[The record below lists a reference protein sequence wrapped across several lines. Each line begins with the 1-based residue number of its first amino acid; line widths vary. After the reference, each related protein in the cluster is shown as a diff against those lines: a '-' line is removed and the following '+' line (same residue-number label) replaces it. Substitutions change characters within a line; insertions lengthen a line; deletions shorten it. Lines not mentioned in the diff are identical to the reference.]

1 MYRSIFLIIQIY
13 YLFIMEETIR
23 YRYGIWKKFN
33 KQECLKL
40 IKTINQDLFASLQ
53 TIDFCYRLM
62 TKNCIS
68 GQSQIIIY
76 IKHISFKIQFLAQQ
90 LLQTIN
96 LFYLPF
102 KAKNKFAFGIIILG
116 KSQLIVNKKF
126 FNLKLRSPIVYKI
139 LENNLNH
146 NLKQK

>member
-23 YRYGIWKKFN
+23 YRYGIWKKLN

-40 IKTINQDLFASLQ
+40 IKTINLDLFASLQ

-62 TKNCIS
+62 TKNCKS

-76 IKHISFKIQFLAQQ
+76 IKPIFSKIQFLAQE

-102 KAKNKFAFGIIILG
+102 KVKNKFAFGITILG

-126 FNLKLRSPIVYKI
+126 FNLKLRSPTVYKI
-139 LENNLNH
+139 LENNLNY